1 MIPPR
6 KNLSKLR
13 RDRDEALARTIA
25 GFGSAKARMKDVDTD
40 IAAFAKDRPMAAICG
55 AVAMGAAT
63 GLLLSGR
70 PVMQLAKAAG
80 LVVLGPL
87 VGDLVERMMRLASG
101 EAIPDEKPSDA
112 A

>member
-1 MIPPR
+1 MTSTFP
-6 KNLSKLR
+6 NLVELR
-13 RDRDEALARTIA
+13 RRRDAAFANTIA
-25 GFGSAKARMKDVDTD
+25 GFGSAKARMKGVDTD
-40 IAAFAKDRPMAAICG
+40 LANFAKDRPMVAVFG

-101 EAIPDEKPSDA
+101 EAGGTPPNSSA
-112 A
+112 